1 MNTLLEMA
9 QSHPEISVTV
19 RLADLR
25 DAAYELA
32 DKIRRDADEQHRRRE
47 KAAGCK
53 LVDLD
58 TVKTGLDVSTTT
70 LWRWQKTGYL
80 VPVKL
85 GGRVYYRQ
93 RDLDALLQDH
103 EIK

>member
-1 MNTLLEMA
+1 MSLLEMA
-9 QSHPEISVTV
+9 QAYPEMSVTV
-19 RLADLR
+19 KLADLK
-25 DAAYELA
+25 AAALELA
-32 DKIRRDADEQHRRRE
+32 HQIRKDAEDQQRRRE

-93 RDLDALLQDH
+93 RDLDALLEDH